1 MEKGKNVYQKE
12 SLLQLGRFLNY
23 GLKFNSWPGYK
34 CGISENEFNYFAYN
48 IDNLLTL
55 HENLQ
60 NNYKLYNFMN
70 KSKSS
75 NFIHYSIEII

>member
-1 MEKGKNVYQKE
+1 MLSENYKE
-12 SLLQLGRFLNY
+12 
-23 GLKFNSWPGYK
+23 
-34 CGISENEFNYFAYN
+34 ENEFNYFAYN

-55 HENLQ
+55 HENLY

-75 NFIHYSIEII
+75 NFIQIILDTLVFLDDIHIEDSKSDISDDEFSN

>member
-1 MEKGKNVYQKE
+1 MLSENYKE
-12 SLLQLGRFLNY
+12 
-23 GLKFNSWPGYK
+23 
-34 CGISENEFNYFAYN
+34 ENEFNYFAYN

-55 HENLQ
+55 HENLY

-75 NFIHYSIEII
+75 NFIQIILDTLVFLDDVHIEDSKSDISDDEFSN

>member
-1 MEKGKNVYQKE
+1 MLSENYKE
-12 SLLQLGRFLNY
+12 
-23 GLKFNSWPGYK
+23 
-34 CGISENEFNYFAYN
+34 ENEFNYFAYN

-55 HENLQ
+55 HENLY

-75 NFIHYSIEII
+75 NFIQIILDTLVFLDDIHIEDSKSDISDDEFGN

>member
-1 MEKGKNVYQKE
+1 MLSENYKE
-12 SLLQLGRFLNY
+12 
-23 GLKFNSWPGYK
+23 
-34 CGISENEFNYFAYN
+34 ENEFNYFAYN

-75 NFIHYSIEII
+75 NFIQIILDTLEFLDDVYIDDSKSDISDDEFSN

>member
-1 MEKGKNVYQKE
+1 MLSENYKE
-12 SLLQLGRFLNY
+12 
-23 GLKFNSWPGYK
+23 
-34 CGISENEFNYFAYN
+34 ENEFNYFAYN

-70 KSKSS
+70 KSKSI
-75 NFIHYSIEII
+75 NFIQIILDTLVFLDDIHIEDSKSDISDDEFSN

>member
-1 MEKGKNVYQKE
+1 MLSENYKE
-12 SLLQLGRFLNY
+12 
-23 GLKFNSWPGYK
+23 
-34 CGISENEFNYFAYN
+34 ENEFNYFAYN

-55 HENLQ
+55 HENLY

-75 NFIHYSIEII
+75 NFIQIILDTLIFLDDLHIEDSKSDISDDEFDN

>member
-1 MEKGKNVYQKE
+1 MLFENYKE
-12 SLLQLGRFLNY
+12 
-23 GLKFNSWPGYK
+23 
-34 CGISENEFNYFAYN
+34 ENEFNYFAYN

-55 HENLQ
+55 HENLY

-75 NFIHYSIEII
+75 NFIQIILDTLVFLDDVHIEDSKSDISDDEFDN

>member
-1 MEKGKNVYQKE
+1 MLSVNYKE
-12 SLLQLGRFLNY
+12 
-23 GLKFNSWPGYK
+23 
-34 CGISENEFNYFAYN
+34 ENEFNYFAYN

-55 HENLQ
+55 HENLY

-75 NFIHYSIEII
+75 NFIQIILDNLTFLDIINDDGDSKSDTSDDEFIN

>member
-1 MEKGKNVYQKE
+1 MLSENYKE
-12 SLLQLGRFLNY
+12 
-23 GLKFNSWPGYK
+23 
-34 CGISENEFNYFAYN
+34 ENEFNYFAYN

-75 NFIHYSIEII
+75 NFIQIILDTLEFLDDVYIEDSKSDISDDEFSN

>member
-1 MEKGKNVYQKE
+1 MLSENYKE
-12 SLLQLGRFLNY
+12 
-23 GLKFNSWPGYK
+23 
-34 CGISENEFNYFAYN
+34 ENEFNYFAYN

-55 HENLQ
+55 HENLY

-75 NFIHYSIEII
+75 NFIQIILDTVVFLDDIHIEDSKSDISDDEFSN

>member
-1 MEKGKNVYQKE
+1 M
-12 SLLQLGRFLNY
+12 L
-23 GLKFNSWPGYK
+23 
-34 CGISENEFNYFAYN
+34 SENYKEENKFNYFAYN

-55 HENLQ
+55 HENLY

-75 NFIHYSIEII
+75 NFIQIILDTLVFLDDVHIEDSKSDISDDEFGN

>member
-1 MEKGKNVYQKE
+1 MLSENYKE
-12 SLLQLGRFLNY
+12 
-23 GLKFNSWPGYK
+23 
-34 CGISENEFNYFAYN
+34 ENEFNYFAYN

-55 HENLQ
+55 HENLY

-75 NFIHYSIEII
+75 NFIQIILDTLVFLDDEHIEDSKSDISDDEFDN

>member
-1 MEKGKNVYQKE
+1 MLSENYKE
-12 SLLQLGRFLNY
+12 
-23 GLKFNSWPGYK
+23 
-34 CGISENEFNYFAYN
+34 ENEFNYFAYN

-55 HENLQ
+55 HENLY

-75 NFIHYSIEII
+75 NFIQIILDTLVFLDDVHIEDSKSDISDDEFGN

>member
-1 MEKGKNVYQKE
+1 MLSENYKE
-12 SLLQLGRFLNY
+12 
-23 GLKFNSWPGYK
+23 
-34 CGISENEFNYFAYN
+34 ENEFNYFAYN

-55 HENLQ
+55 HENLY

-75 NFIHYSIEII
+75 NFIQIILDTLEFLDDVYIEDSKSDISDDEFSN

>member
-1 MEKGKNVYQKE
+1 MLSENCKE
-12 SLLQLGRFLNY
+12 
-23 GLKFNSWPGYK
+23 
-34 CGISENEFNYFAYN
+34 ENEFNYFAYN

-55 HENLQ
+55 HENLY

-75 NFIHYSIEII
+75 NFIQIILDTLVFLDDIHIEDSKSDISDDEFSN

>member
-1 MEKGKNVYQKE
+1 MLSENYKE
-12 SLLQLGRFLNY
+12 
-23 GLKFNSWPGYK
+23 
-34 CGISENEFNYFAYN
+34 ENEFNYFAYN

-75 NFIHYSIEII
+75 NFIQIILDTLVFLDDVHIDDSKSDISDDEFSN

>member
-1 MEKGKNVYQKE
+1 MLSENYKE
-12 SLLQLGRFLNY
+12 
-23 GLKFNSWPGYK
+23 
-34 CGISENEFNYFAYN
+34 ENEFNYFAYN

-55 HENLQ
+55 HENLY

-75 NFIHYSIEII
+75 NFIQIILDTLVFLDDVHIEDSKSDISDDEFDN

>member
-1 MEKGKNVYQKE
+1 MLSENYKE
-12 SLLQLGRFLNY
+12 
-23 GLKFNSWPGYK
+23 
-34 CGISENEFNYFAYN
+34 ENEFNYFAYN

-55 HENLQ
+55 HENLC

-75 NFIHYSIEII
+75 NFIQIILDTLVFLDDIHIEDSKSDISDDEFSN